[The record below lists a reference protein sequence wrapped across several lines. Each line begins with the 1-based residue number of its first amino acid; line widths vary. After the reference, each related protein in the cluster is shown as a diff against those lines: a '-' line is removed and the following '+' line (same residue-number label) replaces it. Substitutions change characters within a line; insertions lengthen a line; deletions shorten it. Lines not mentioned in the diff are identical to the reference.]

1 MTAVIV
7 HLIGCD
13 DTTHMEVAREDEA
26 ALRRLAVA
34 SLDASRDNCQPTA
47 HVGVDENCELCRVAF
62 APVETD
68 EWHGIVVCRFCGIN
82 ISRDSWLPHVEGA
95 HPAALAAAGGK
106 IMLEA
111 DQ

>member
-1 MTAVIV
+1 MSGLVV
-7 HLIGCD
+7 HLVGCD
-13 DTTHMEVAREDEA
+13 DTTHVEVTREDEA

-62 APVETD
+62 APVEVD
-68 EWHGIVVCRFCGIN
+68 EWFGIVTCRICGIN

-95 HPAALAAAGGK
+95 HPAALVAAGGK

>member
-1 MTAVIV
+1 MTALIV

-13 DTTHMEVAREDEA
+13 DTTHMEVTREDEA

-62 APVETD
+62 APVEVD
-68 EWHGIVVCRFCGIN
+68 EWFGIVTCRFCGID
-82 ISRDSWLPHVEGA
+82 ISRSSWLPHVEGA

-106 IMLEA
+106 ITWEA